1 MCSSDLMLVDNG
13 QVSPSCSSGSDVWGA
28 TVGNTAFIDRSGFG
42 VTADGGEVF
51 VAGPALSVCTLGNI
65 LKAAG
70 VVRGMELD
78 INPAWVN
85 GAYFH
90 DQPTGLPQGF
100 PLYPTQKTPP
110 SRYFTPTSR
119 DWFGWYAR
127 S

>member
-1 MCSSDLMLVDNG
+1 
-13 QVSPSCSSGSDVWGA
+13 
-28 TVGNTAFIDRSGFG
+28 
-42 VTADGGEVF
+42 
-51 VAGPALSVCTLGNI
+51 VAGSALSVCTLGTI

-100 PLYPTQKTPP
+100 PLYPNQKTPP

-127 S
+127 P